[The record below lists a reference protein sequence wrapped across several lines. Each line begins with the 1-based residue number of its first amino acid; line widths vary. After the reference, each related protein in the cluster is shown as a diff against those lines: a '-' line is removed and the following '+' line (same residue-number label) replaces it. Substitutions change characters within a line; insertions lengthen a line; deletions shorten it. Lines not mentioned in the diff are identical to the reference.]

1 MFNHNHKSNLNN
13 LIILLQTTNYSKIL
27 LSLSF
32 NATAFNIPVTILP
45 HIKYTPA
52 VGIVLFDRQS
62 SKWKG
67 AIKKV
72 AVGNMQVPSIILLEF
87 CFTAPDKDGG
97 EPGTVVCSTEQR

>member
-1 MFNHNHKSNLNN
+1 MFNHKLSESNLNN

-52 VGIVLFDRQS
+52 VGIVWFDRQS

-67 AIKKV
+67 AIKKWLWGICKSLLLFCWRFV
-72 AVGNMQVPSIILLEF
+72 SLLLTKMVGSLAL
-87 CFTAPDKDGG
+87 
-97 EPGTVVCSTEQR
+97 